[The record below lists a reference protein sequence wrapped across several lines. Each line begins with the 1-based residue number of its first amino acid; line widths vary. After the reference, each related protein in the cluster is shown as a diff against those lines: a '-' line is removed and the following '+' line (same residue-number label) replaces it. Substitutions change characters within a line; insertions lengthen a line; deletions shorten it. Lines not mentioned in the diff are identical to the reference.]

1 MAMNHYAIQIFHA
14 RLKVRFLKYDVNL
27 GSQQWIIIQ
36 KSAFLLFECV
46 TRDSTSKQ
54 KQDKFFTVSRLI
66 KALKLLSSLYCHKR
80 NPVSLFNN
88 ILKTGASFLLTPFVD
103 WKMEDDM

>member
-54 KQDKFFTVSRLI
+54 KQEKFFTVSRLI
-66 KALKLLSSLYCHKR
+66 KAFKITFLSLLPQKTLLLLLLLL
-80 NPVSLFNN
+80 LFTNMN
-88 ILKTGASFLLTPFVD
+88 FRGQEV
-103 WKMEDDM
+103 

>member
-1 MAMNHYAIQIFHA
+1 MAMNHYAIQIFDA

-27 GSQQWIIIQ
+27 GSQQWIQ

-54 KQDKFFTVSRLI
+54 KQEKFFTVSRLI
-66 KALKLLSSLYCHKR
+66 KAFKITFL
-80 NPVSLFNN
+80 SLFATKET
-88 ILKTGASFLLTPFVD
+88 LCHCLTIS
-103 WKMEDDM
+103 

>member
-1 MAMNHYAIQIFHA
+1 MAMNHHYAIHIFHA

-36 KSAFLLFECV
+36 KFAFLLFECV

-54 KQDKFFTVSRLI
+54 EQEKFFTVSRL
-66 KALKLLSSLYCHKR
+66 LKLLSSLYCHKR

-88 ILKTGASFLLTPFVD
+88 ILKTGASFLLTPLVD

>member
-46 TRDSTSKQ
+46 TIDSTSKQ
-54 KQDKFFTVSRLI
+54 KQEKFFTVSRLI
-66 KALKLLSSLYCHKR
+66 KAFKITFISLLPQKKSC
-80 NPVSLFNN
+80 V
-88 ILKTGASFLLTPFVD
+88 IV
-103 WKMEDDM
+103 

>member
-14 RLKVRFLKYDVNL
+14 RLKVRFLKYDVNP

-54 KQDKFFTVSRLI
+54 KQEKFFTVSRLI
-66 KALKLLSSLYCHKR
+66 KAFKITFHNFFIATKETLCHCLTISLKR
-80 NPVSLFNN
+80 GQAF
-88 ILKTGASFLLTPFVD
+88 F
-103 WKMEDDM
+103 

>member
-54 KQDKFFTVSRLI
+54 KQEKFFTVSRLI
-66 KALKLLSSLYCHKR
+66 KAFKITFLSLLPQKK
-80 NPVSLFNN
+80 PVSLFNN
-88 ILKTGASFLLTPFVD
+88 ILKTGASFLLTSLID